1 MIKENNIEEFIKE
14 LNNKYLLQV
23 RKILVSKAYIFTRF
37 RESTLKE
44 DREQGFD
51 AVLSFPDVKIPIRI
65 RKNEYL
71 RFMDLTIRSKSKYD
85 LKTEI
90 HKLKEGFGDF
100 YFYGWSDETRD
111 KKENNKIVTY
121 MILDL
126 NVFRNTIIDKPT
138 HTDRPN
144 NDGTCFNCYSRA
156 LLFDNRCIKIFENL

>member
-1 MIKENNIEEFIKE
+1 MIIEETIKQ

-23 RKILVSKAYIFTRF
+23 RKILVSKAYIFTKF

-65 RKNEYL
+65 RQNKYL
-71 RFMDLTIRSKSKYD
+71 QYMDLTIRSKSKYN

-90 HKLKEGFGDF
+90 HKIKEGFGDF
-100 YFYGWSDETRD
+100 YFYAWSDETPM
-111 KKENNKIVTY
+111 KKENNKIVSY

-126 NVFRNTIIDKPT
+126 NVFRNTIIDRPTQTDKP
-138 HTDRPN
+138 N
-144 NDGTCFNCYSRA
+144 GDGTCFNCYNR
-156 LLFDNRCIKIFENL
+156 LLLLDNKVIRIFEHL